1 MSLEMGGRPQ
11 MIGRTPVAVT
21 NRNVSD
27 VVIQAGLPLE
37 LIGRVIMEGDG
48 AAKPA
53 GQVMIQPVQPMPTFV
68 QPSPVQEDGTFKI
81 SGVPRDKF
89 YVLVMGLPGDAF
101 VKSVRAGDVDATTQ
115 TLDLTGA
122 TTAPPIEIRVS
133 STGATVE
140 GAVMDAD
147 KPALGAV
154 VAVLPHP
161 FDPAQPMMM
170 RKTATTD
177 QNGRFSLKGV
187 APGEYRVYA
196 WDSFLPLGSLD
207 AEQLKE
213 FDKLAVAVKLKEESR
228 EQVSLKLAAVR
239 ME

>member
-1 MSLEMGGRPQ
+1 
-11 MIGRTPVAVT
+11 
-21 NRNVSD
+21 
-27 VVIQAGLPLE
+27 
-37 LIGRVIMEGDG
+37 MEGDG

-53 GQVMIQPVQPMPTFV
+53 GQVMIQPVQRMPMFV

-81 SGVPRDKF
+81 SCVPRDKF
-89 YVLVMGLPGDAF
+89 HVQVMGLPGDAF

-133 STGATVE
+133 STGATSE

-161 FDPAQPMMM
+161 FGPAQPMMM

-177 QNGRFSLKGV
+177 QNGRFSVKGV

-196 WDSFLPLGSLD
+196 
-207 AEQLKE
+207 
-213 FDKLAVAVKLKEESR
+213 
-228 EQVSLKLAAVR
+228 
-239 ME
+239 